1 MRLLL
6 DTHIWVWS
14 QLAPHRL
21 TRKVRRALEDSGAEL
36 WLSPISV
43 WELLLL
49 IERRRV
55 AVTGDPGL
63 WVQDAL
69 RAGPFREA
77 PLTHAVALESRLLA
91 RDTPSTV
98 TSTVQISTTHQRAES
113 MRIAL
118 PNVRPG
124 FTVLPASTTFPLYPQ
139 HTVFTTTAGLAP
151 PP

>member
-1 MRLLL
+1 VRLLL

-77 PLTHAVALESRLLA
+77 PLTHAVALESRRVTLPHRDPADRFLAATARVHDVALVTADARLIAAKPCKLLA
-91 RDTPSTV
+91 NR
-98 TSTVQISTTHQRAES
+98 
-113 MRIAL
+113 
-118 PNVRPG
+118 
-124 FTVLPASTTFPLYPQ
+124 
-139 HTVFTTTAGLAP
+139 
-151 PP
+151 